1 MDELPFDPL
10 AVGAKEARS
19 RILALPAETPGEVF
33 RALYTRERGSEA
45 WAGGRLT
52 VLGACRKRIE
62 RAPRAP
68 GVEAAAAPGGV
79 PEEPGVQA
87 GDDVLALIRGSK
99 LPAEVLSVLGNG
111 NVRVRLRT
119 GIARVVE
126 LCAREWEPAPGA

>member
-68 GVEAAAAPGGV
+68 GVEATAAPD
-79 PEEPGVQA
+79 EAGVQP